1 MVFSASVGSVA
12 LPPPS
17 VRVSAKRWSS
27 VVVAAAHEPF
37 PSFLPKLIDRIH
49 DPFARR
55 LAMRIQRLPV
65 PVRFSENPIMSSC
78 VKPLIQ
84 KKETPIVLLHGFDS
98 SCMEWRY
105 AYPLLEESGFETWAI
120 DILGWGFSD
129 LEKLPACDVV
139 SKREHFY
146 QFWKSY
152 IKRPMILVGPS
163 LGSAVAVDF
172 TVNYPEAFNFFQV
185 EKLVLIDASVYA
197 EGTGKLATLPK
208 AVAYAGVYLLKS
220 LPLRLYANYLTFY
233 NVSFSTSLDCTN
245 VGRLHCLMPWWDDA
259 TVGFM
264 TSGGYNVSSL
274 IEKVKQKTL
283 IIWGENDRIIS
294 NKLAVQ
300 LHCELPDAVI
310 RQIPN
315 CGHIP
320 HLEKPSSVVKLI
332 VEFVQ
337 REAKKLDKCVT
348 QV

>member
-12 LPPPS
+12 LPPLS

-55 LAMRIQRLPV
+55 LALRIQRLPV

-172 TVNYPEAFNFFQV
+172 TVNYPEAV

-208 AVAYAGVYLLKS
+208 AVAYAG
-220 LPLRLYANYLTFY
+220 
-233 NVSFSTSLDCTN
+233 

>member
-208 AVAYAGVYLLKS
+208 AVAYAGV
-220 LPLRLYANYLTFY
+220 
-233 NVSFSTSLDCTN
+233 
-245 VGRLHCLMPWWDDA
+245 GRLHCLMPWWDDA

>member
-12 LPPPS
+12 LPPLS

-55 LAMRIQRLPV
+55 LALRIQRLPV

-208 AVAYAGVYLLKS
+208 AVAYAGV
-220 LPLRLYANYLTFY
+220 
-233 NVSFSTSLDCTN
+233 
-245 VGRLHCLMPWWDDA
+245 GRLHCLMPWWDDA